1 MQISKSFLLGC
12 TAVLCLLPQSL
23 RAADTDAQV
32 KAREALRNKMNE
44 LQGQPGN
51 RETTAPAATAPTQP
65 VAPAPQKK
73 NAPPVA
79 AKKPKPATKPAPSLT
94 PETPPQAMPEVVAA
108 PPVDSEATMRE
119 REAVRKK
126 MDELL
131 AQPTPEM
138 AKPMPPAAVAPSA
151 APSVT

>member
-65 VAPAPQKK
+65 VAPAPAPQKK

-79 AKKPKPATKPAPSLT
+79 AKKPKHPKRMTTTEAAKHLFHPQVVQHVKKHIKPK
-94 PETPPQAMPEVVAA
+94 
-108 PPVDSEATMRE
+108 PVH
-119 REAVRKK
+119 KK
-126 MDELL
+126 KR
-131 AQPTPEM
+131 T
-138 AKPMPPAAVAPSA
+138 S
-151 APSVT
+151 

>member
-65 VAPAPQKK
+65 VAPAPAPQKK

-79 AKKPKPATKPAPSLT
+79 AKKPKPAPSVTL
-94 PETPPQAMPEVVAA
+94 ETLPQAMPEVVAA

-119 REAVRKK
+119 REA
-126 MDELL
+126 
-131 AQPTPEM
+131 
-138 AKPMPPAAVAPSA
+138 
-151 APSVT
+151 